1 MTIKMEMERATKN
14 TIRFTEILEDALSAP
29 VIGNLYIP
37 KSTLKE
43 IGWTE
48 GHKITLNIELAQ

>member
-29 VIGNLYIP
+29 AIGNLYIP

-43 IGWTE
+43 IGWKE
-48 GHKITLNIELAQ
+48 GKRIQLDIKTVE

>member
-1 MTIKMEMERATKN
+1 MEMERATKN

-29 VIGNLYIP
+29 AIGNLYIP